1 MEIDIDYEDLRPL
14 CDLMSRYQVKAP
26 VSGPQ
31 VLEHP
36 QPARPDVQG
45 SIVTGL
51 AMRLSEATTQS
62 ENDDRANTGTLEIE
76 CRTNPHERKFHRALL
91 FLWEVDCG
99 FNAAREERFC
109 P

>member
-14 CDLMSRYQVKAP
+14 CDLLSRYQVKAP
-26 VSGPQ
+26 VSGPE

-36 QPARPDVQG
+36 QPARPHVQG

-62 ENDDRANTGTLEIE
+62 ENDDRAMTGTLEIE
-76 CRTNPHERKFHRALL
+76 CRTNPHGE
-91 FLWEVDCG
+91 EVPQSVSFSVGNG
-99 FNAAREERFC
+99 FRVQRR
-109 P
+109 

>member
-1 MEIDIDYEDLRPL
+1 MEIDIDDEDLRPL

-76 CRTNPHERKFHRALL
+76 CRTNPHGE
-91 FLWEVDCG
+91 EVPQSASFSVGDG
-99 FNAAREERFC
+99 LRVQRR
-109 P
+109 